1 MVHVYIYIYIY
12 IVDAGT
18 IVLLAISF
26 LSPFFQ
32 YIPKSA
38 LSAIIIAA
46 VLPMVDVRIVYRIFK
61 IRGVYFCGCLC
72 ACIHEETRKVV
83 KQCRWQTTQQHLR
96 QPTFGIRT
104 HDFSLPRQV
113 LYQLSYRGSSAG
125 RLVGGESHS
134 TKQFVKQFNT
144 QSDLNKP

>member
-1 MVHVYIYIYIY
+1 MVHVYYIY

-72 ACIHEETRKVV
+72 ACIHGETRKVV

-104 HDFSLPRQV
+104 HDFLISINPDNRVTQTKCVFALSLYMCCLFMCLLDGRV
-113 LYQLSYRGSSAG
+113 TVCCCYHHSSG
-125 RLVGGESHS
+125 
-134 TKQFVKQFNT
+134 
-144 QSDLNKP
+144 